1 MKTIPLPHLKQ
12 MEEWPKD
19 PQGRLSKVFT
29 FKNYRMSFAFVS
41 QVAMLAEKKNHHPEI
56 ILDYG
61 KVRVSLISHDVQK
74 ITERDLELA
83 TQIDKIYS
91 S

>member
-61 KVRVSLISHDVQK
+61 KVTVSLISHDIQK

>member
-1 MKTIPLPHLKQ
+1 MKN
-12 MEEWPKD
+12 WPKD
-19 PQGRLSKVFT
+19 QQGRLSKVFT
-29 FKNYRMSFAFVS
+29 FENYRKSFAFVS

-61 KVRVSLISHDVQK
+61 KVIISLISHDVQK

-83 TQIDKIYS
+83 NQIDKIYGA
-91 S
+91 

>member
-29 FKNYRMSFAFVS
+29 FKNYRKSFAFVS
-41 QVAMLAEKKNHHPEI
+41 QVVMLSEKINHHPEI

-61 KVRVSLISHDVQK
+61 KVTVSLISHDVQK

>member
-1 MKTIPLPHLKQ
+1 MKN
-12 MEEWPKD
+12 WPKD
-19 PQGRLSKVFT
+19 QQGRISKVFT
-29 FKNYRMSFAFVS
+29 FENYRKSFAFVS

-61 KVRVSLISHDVQK
+61 KVIISLISHDVQK

-83 TQIDKIYS
+83 NQIDKIYGA
-91 S
+91 